1 MARKVTTKRLSSGK
15 YVDLQNLTVEDVDIK
30 DISQSLNYI
39 YRFTGH
45 YKSKPPLTVAQH
57 TRLAV
62 YLSTIVF
69 PNDLTVKFDVL
80 LHDFPEYITGDIA
93 TPLKYIFG
101 PQFKDYEHGIEK
113 IVYEALWKIDTPF
126 THEIYEQRKICD
138 LLALDI
144 ERRNIWADPSG
155 KEQWPEIPMESLFS
169 VKEKKEVFDKI
180 QNDRFVDI
188 EKMYKDILK
197 EING

>member
-138 LLALDI
+138 LLALNVGTYGPI
-144 ERRNIWADPSG
+144 
-155 KEQWPEIPMESLFS
+155 LL
-169 VKEKKEVFDKI
+169 VKNNGLKFRWKVYSQLKRKKKYLIKFKTI
-180 QNDRFVDI
+180 GLS
-188 EKMYKDILK
+188 ILK
-197 EING
+197 RCIKIY